1 MPTTDDDAFD
11 EIDQPDDDAPT
22 RRRIARLLL
31 RSALCQARQLRAGLS
46 RPRKR
51 RLVKE
56 ARAVKSLMADAR
68 AAGLVPPARK
78 RARADDAAMR
88 RRAR

>member
-1 MPTTDDDAFD
+1 MPTMDDDDHDNDRHD
-11 EIDQPDDDAPT
+11 EGE
-22 RRRIARLLL
+22 ARTKRKLGRLML
-31 RSALCQARQLRAGLS
+31 RSALCQARQLRVGLS

-78 RARADDAAMR
+78 RAR
-88 RRAR
+88 

>member
-1 MPTTDDDAFD
+1 MDDEFDLDTDDTDGP
-11 EIDQPDDDAPT
+11 IK
-22 RRRIARLLL
+22 RKIGRLLL
-31 RSALCQARQLRAGLS
+31 RSALCEARQLRIGLS
-46 RPRKR
+46 LPRKR

-78 RARADDAAMR
+78 RARADDAATR
-88 RRAR
+88 RRGR

>member
-1 MPTTDDDAFD
+1 MPT
-11 EIDQPDDDAPT
+11 PDDDEYGNDKDDTDYSHDEGGAKT
-22 RRRIARLLL
+22 KRKIGRLLL
-31 RSALCQARQLRAGLS
+31 RSALCQARQLRRGSS

-56 ARAVKSLMADAR
+56 ARAVKSLMAEAR

-78 RARADDAAMR
+78 H
-88 RRAR
+88 RRAN